1 MGTPASILHRLC
13 RRDACGQQNLCRMI
27 GASLN
32 KIVPSA
38 ISWKRLRP
46 RSRVCGPGGSSP
58 LLAHMFAE
66 ARIPTM
72 AIDIPQPGAVYYGV
86 DNYRA
91 GLMAGRIR
99 VIIPKIVEIAG
110 RRRLTRIR

>member
-1 MGTPASILHRLC
+1 
-13 RRDACGQQNLCRMI
+13 
-27 GASLN
+27 
-32 KIVPSA
+32 
-38 ISWKRLRP
+38 
-46 RSRVCGPGGSSP
+46 
-58 LLAHMFAE
+58 MFAE